1 MVGSQKNKA
10 FRAIELTDNART
22 ILEKRYLKR
31 EGYKVIERPEDMFLR
46 VAQTIAVVDQDLYG
60 CDANATEELT
70 RQFYDLF
77 VDKKFMPNSPTL
89 MGAGRELGQLSA
101 CFVLP
106 VDDSMEGIFDTLKA
120 AALIHQSGGG
130 TGFSFSRL
138 RPKDD
143 IVKSTGGLA
152 SGPLSFI
159 KVYNSA
165 TEAVKQGG
173 TRRGANMGV
182 LRVDHPDI
190 QEFLELKKTEGEIA
204 NFNLSVAITDS
215 FMEAV
220 AAGESYE
227 LINPRSGKVAKTLDA
242 REVFR
247 KIAGMAWSNG
257 EPGLIFIDKMNADN
271 PTPAIGMIESTN
283 PCGEQPLLPY
293 ESCNLGSINLGVFV
307 SAQKDGQAQAAV
319 DYKSLAETIHLAVH
333 FLDNVI
339 DASKFPLPE
348 IERVTKSNRK
358 IGLGVM
364 GFADLLVRLGIPYD
378 SDQAEQTAIEVM
390 RFIHSEGVK
399 ESQRLAELRGA
410 FPNFAGSIFDLPGQ
424 KPMRNAT
431 ITTVAPTGTISSI
444 AGCSSGI
451 EPYFALAYERH
462 VLSGETLIE
471 IVPLLGES
479 LLKEGLDQEK
489 ILKQVALTGSLR
501 SNDDVPD
508 ALADLFKTSLEIPP
522 ERHLA
527 VQAAFQQYTDNA
539 VSKTINL
546 PNETTVDQVEDI
558 LMQSY
563 QSGCKGITVYRDG
576 SRAEQVLSAGIG
588 QSGNQEAGTDTGK
601 PGDNVTHP
609 RSRPDV
615 LIGTTQKFKIGCGN
629 LYVTVNSDDMGITEV
644 FTNTGRA
651 GGCASQ
657 SEATSRLISIAL
669 RSGVATD
676 AIIEQIRGI
685 RCPACIRRD
694 GVNVTSCPDAIARAL
709 QSVVQAPAAVRVAQ
723 NEQAASVNATAA
735 TQHFGQCPECGEPMI
750 MESGCHICKSCGY
763 SKCG

>member
-1 MVGSQKNKA
+1 MMVSSQKNRE
-10 FRAIELTDNART
+10 FRAIELSDNART
-22 ILEKRYLKR
+22 ILERRYLRR
-31 EGYKVIERPEDMFLR
+31 EGNKAIERPEDMFLR
-46 VAQTIAVVDQDLYG
+46 VAQTIAAVDQDLYG
-60 CDANATEELT
+60 YDANSTEELA

-77 VDKKFMPNSPTL
+77 ADKKFMPNSPTL

-106 VDDSMEGIFDTLKA
+106 IEDSMEGIFDTLKA

-143 IVKSTGGLA
+143 IVSSTGGLA

-159 KVYNSA
+159 RVYNSA

-190 QEFLELKKTEGEIA
+190 LDFLESKKTEGEIA
-204 NFNLSVAITDS
+204 NFNLSVAITDA
-215 FMEAV
+215 FMQAV
-220 AAGESYE
+220 IAGESYE
-227 LINPRSGKVAKTLDA
+227 LVNPRGGKVVKTLDA

-257 EPGLIFIDKMNADN
+257 EPGLIFIDKMNEDN

-293 ESCNLGSINLGVFV
+293 ESCNLGSINLGAFV
-307 SAQKDGQAQAAV
+307 SVKKDGKATV
-319 DYKSLAETIHLAVH
+319 DYHSLAETVRQAVH

-378 SDQAEQTAIEVM
+378 SDQAVQTAIEIM
-390 RFIHSEGVK
+390 RFIRSEGVN
-399 ESQRLAELRGA
+399 ESQRLAELRGP
-410 FPNFAGSIFDLPGQ
+410 FPNFAGSIFDQPGQ
-424 KPMRNAT
+424 QPMRNAT

-462 VLSGETLIE
+462 VLAGETLIE
-471 IVPLLGES
+471 IVPLLAECLS
-479 LLKEGLDQEK
+479 KEGLDQEK
-489 ILKQVALTGSLR
+489 ILKQVASTGSLR
-501 SNDDVPD
+501 NNADVPG

-588 QSGNQEAGTDTGK
+588 KSSNQEAGTGTGTGTGTDIVK
-601 PGDNVTHP
+601 PGDNTTHP

-615 LIGTTQKFKIGCGN
+615 LVGTTQKFKIGCGN

-657 SEATSRLISIAL
+657 SEATSRLVSIAL

-709 QSVVQAPAAVRVAQ
+709 QSVTKASVVTRVGQ
-723 NEQAASVNATAA
+723 NEQAAA
-735 TQHFGQCPECGEPMI
+735 QHYGQCPECGEPMI

>member
-1 MVGSQKNKA
+1 MTVGSQKNKE
-10 FRAIELTDNART
+10 FRTIELSDNART
-22 ILEKRYLKR
+22 ILERRYLKR
-31 EGYKVIERPEDMFLR
+31 DGNKVIERPEDMFLR
-46 VAQTIAVVDQDLYG
+46 VAKTIAAVDQDLYG
-60 CDANATEELT
+60 CDANSAEELT

-77 VDKKFMPNSPTL
+77 ADKKFMPNSPTL

-106 VDDSMEGIFDTLKA
+106 IEDSMGGIFDTLKA

-143 IVKSTGGLA
+143 VVSSTGGLA

-159 KVYNSA
+159 RVYNAA

-190 QEFLELKKTEGEIA
+190 LEFLESKKTEGEIA

-215 FMEAV
+215 FMQAV
-220 AAGESYE
+220 AAGKSYG
-227 LINPRSGKVAKTLDA
+227 LVNPRSKKVVKTLDA

-293 ESCNLGSINLGVFV
+293 ESCNLGSINLGAFV
-307 SAQKDGQAQAAV
+307 SVNEDGKAAV
-319 DYKSLAETIHLAVH
+319 DYRSLAETVHQAVH

-339 DASKFPLPE
+339 DASKFPMPE

-378 SDQAEQTAIEVM
+378 SDQAVQVAGEVM
-390 RFIHSEGVK
+390 RFIRSEGVK
-399 ESQRLAELRGA
+399 ESQRLAELRGP
-410 FPNFAGSIFDLPGQ
+410 FPNFTGSIFDQPGQ

-462 VLSGETLIE
+462 VLAGETLIE
-471 IVPLLGES
+471 IVPLLAECLS
-479 LLKEGLDQEK
+479 QDGLNQEE

-501 SNDDVPD
+501 DNADVPG

-522 ERHLA
+522 KRHLA
-527 VQAAFQQYTDNA
+527 VQAAFQQHTDNA

-576 SRAEQVLSAGIG
+576 SRAEQVLSVGIG
-588 QSGNQEAGTDTGK
+588 KGGTQEEAGTDAGK
-601 PGDNVTHP
+601 SADNATHP

-615 LIGTTQKFKIGCGN
+615 LTGTTQKFKIGCGN
-629 LYVTVNSDDMGITEV
+629 LYVTVNSDELGITEV

-669 RSGVATD
+669 RSGVAKD
-676 AIIEQIRGI
+676 AIVEQIRGI

-709 QSVVQAPAAVRVAQ
+709 QSVAKASAAVRAGQ
-723 NEQAASVNATAA
+723 NEQAAAQNAA
-735 TQHFGQCPECGEPMI
+735 QQYGQCPECGEPMI

>member
-1 MVGSQKNKA
+1 MGSQKSKE
-10 FRAIELTDNART
+10 FRTIELTDNART

-31 EGYKVIERPEDMFLR
+31 EGKKVIERPEDMFLR
-46 VAQTIAVVDQDLYG
+46 VARTIAAVDHDLYG
-60 CDANATEELT
+60 CDADSTEELT

-77 VDKKFMPNSPTL
+77 ADKKFMPNSPTL

-106 VDDSMEGIFDTLKA
+106 IEDSMEGIFDTLKA

-143 IVKSTGGLA
+143 IVSSTGGLA

-159 KVYNSA
+159 RVYNAA

-190 QEFLELKKTEGEIA
+190 LDFLESKKTEGEIA

-215 FMEAV
+215 FMQAV
-220 AAGESYE
+220 VAGESYE
-227 LINPRSGKVAKTLDA
+227 LINPRSGVVVKTMNA

-247 KIAGMAWSNG
+247 KIAEMAWSNG

-271 PTPAIGMIESTN
+271 PTPAVGKIESTN

-307 SAQKDGQAQAAV
+307 AADKSGKAV
-319 DYKSLAETIHLAVH
+319 IDYPSLAETVHQAVH

-348 IERVTKSNRK
+348 IERMTKSNRK

-364 GFADLLVRLGIPYD
+364 GFADMLVKLGIPYD
-378 SDQAEQTAIEVM
+378 SDQAVQVAGEIM
-390 RFIHSEGVK
+390 RFIRSEGAK
-399 ESQRLAELRGA
+399 ESQRLAELRGS
-410 FPNFAGSIFDLPGQ
+410 FPNFAGSIYDKPGQ

-462 VLSGETLIE
+462 VLAGETLIE
-471 IVPLLGES
+471 IVPLLAEC
-479 LLKEGLDQEK
+479 LAKYGLDQEK

-501 SNDDVPD
+501 DNPDVPGE
-508 ALADLFKTSLEIPP
+508 LADLFKISLEIPP

-527 VQAAFQQYTDNA
+527 VQAAFQKYTDNA

-546 PNETTVDQVEDI
+546 PNETTVDQVEEI
-558 LMQSY
+558 LMRSY
-563 QSGCKGITVYRDG
+563 QTGCKGITVYRDG
-576 SRAEQVLSAGIG
+576 SRSEQVLSTGIG
-588 QSGNQEAGTDTGK
+588 KGTAQETGANTEK
-601 PGDNVTHP
+601 ISTGVTTHP
-609 RSRPDV
+609 RSRPDI
-615 LIGTTQKFKIGCGN
+615 LTGTTQKFKIGCGN
-629 LYVTVNSDDMGITEV
+629 LYVTVNSDDYGVTEV

-685 RCPACIRRD
+685 RCPACIRRE

-709 QSVVQAPAAVRVAQ
+709 QSVTKASAVAHVGQ
-723 NEQAASVNATAA
+723 NEQAAA
-735 TQHFGQCPECGEPMI
+735 QQYGRCPECGEPMI